1 MAEYRR
7 FVAYVYEYQKGRKGT
22 NCGFVRVEAREKE
35 CRLEVHLCC
44 PGLVPQVRCEIFGF
58 VRNAGLMDGSL
69 LGSCMT
75 GESCADCVI
84 ETERDNMGNSGV
96 PLNAMG
102 GMILVTENGA
112 FFGTEWDD
120 NPIRPDHFRRKE
132 NVKNPSE
139 KPRIQTAHST
149 EKKSENTR
157 KVPDEGLKE
166 QAEGNEPV
174 IHKDRA
180 RESAKGSN
188 DCERRESVDAGN
200 MTKEG
205 GKEGNARKETGHIA
219 AEEAKDSG
227 EKGGSREELEYI
239 VAEDA
244 AKSLVRDQNSCKE
257 AECLQPNLVSGENAG
272 TKGVYNDCE
281 KMESSIP
288 EDLVTDKDRKGAA
301 SDYIKEAADK
311 EKVETWKLESEEETE
326 ETEKQEIRERNLI
339 QEGEKSKNGQS
350 NPKNKIDPLET
361 ESFDSASGKDNAV
374 KTQAAQAYSIKESDM
389 KAESIPETR
398 RSTNASLKLQNTE
411 NGDFSK
417 IYKGRA
423 DNIAIERTYESGGIV
438 TGHKMS
444 KNISVASEADGRN
457 YTGRKGLT
465 EKAYGTDAAFICAAG
480 NKNPYSTM
488 MPGAG
493 VADAVIDDR
502 ERNQEKRQK
511 LETSESGHQSS
522 TPEMHGGTLNRQS
535 GETEYQNIKLER
547 RDGNFKRQNGEMGR
561 QNGRIERYAGAPK
574 QQDVE
579 LEYQNMQSERRD
591 GNSKRQSG
599 EMGSQNGKIERH
611 DGVLKQQGEEIRQ
624 RGETCE
630 TRAAQKAMLSKSER
644 PTSPQKQQPKDPEHP
659 QTPPTTQTTTNTP
672 PHLGTPYTPFADG
685 EIYDCRKIHPNDFR
699 FFLPRDCGLRNNRFL
714 QYGFQNFGHLL
725 LGRNRAGRCV
735 LGVPGGYDQ
744 QERFM
749 ANMFGFSYFKESG
762 QIRLPRSRGGYW
774 YRLINPPKFY

>member
-35 CRLEVHLCC
+35 CRMEVHLCC

-75 GESCADCVI
+75 GESRADCVI

-132 NVKNPSE
+132 IAKNSSE
-139 KPRIQTAHST
+139 KSCIQTAQST

-157 KVPDEGLKE
+157 KAPDEGLKE
-166 QAEGNEPV
+166 QTERIESV
-174 IHKDRA
+174 IHKDMEKEVA
-180 RESAKGSN
+180 EESN
-188 DCERRESVDAGN
+188 DCGKRESVVGGN
-200 MTKEG
+200 MTREG
-205 GKEGNARKETGHIA
+205 ERESNTCEEIGHIV

-227 EKGGSREELEYI
+227 EKGGSREELEHI

-244 AKSLVRDQNSCKE
+244 AKSLVRDQNSCIE
-257 AECLQPNLVSGENAG
+257 TECPQSNLVSGENAG
-272 TKGVYNDCE
+272 TEGEHNDCE
-281 KMESSIP
+281 KMESSLP

-301 SDYIKEAADK
+301 SDYIKEAAEK
-311 EKVETWKLESEEETE
+311 EKVETWKLDSEEETK
-326 ETEKQEIRERNLI
+326 ETEKQEIRERNLT

-374 KTQAAQAYSIKESDM
+374 KMQAAQTYPSKESDM
-389 KAESIPETR
+389 KVESIPETG
-398 RSTNASLKLQNTE
+398 RSINANLKSQNIKTS
-411 NGDFSK
+411 DFS
-417 IYKGRA
+417 RA
-423 DNIAIERTYESGGIV
+423 DERLADYGIIEQIYEENNAETKQKVSE
-438 TGHKMS
+438 
-444 KNISVASEADGRN
+444 NISV
-457 YTGRKGLT
+457 TFK
-465 EKAYGTDAAFICAAG
+465 TDQ
-480 NKNPYSTM
+480 
-488 MPGAG
+488 
-493 VADAVIDDR
+493 
-502 ERNQEKRQK
+502 ERSVGQK
-511 LETSESGHQSS
+511 PEFLET
-522 TPEMHGGTLNRQS
+522 
-535 GETEYQNIKLER
+535 
-547 RDGNFKRQNGEMGR
+547 
-561 QNGRIERYAGAPK
+561 
-574 QQDVE
+574 
-579 LEYQNMQSERRD
+579 EYQNMQSERP
-591 GNSKRQSG
+591 SS
-599 EMGSQNGKIERH
+599 S
-611 DGVLKQQGEEIRQ
+611 
-624 RGETCE
+624 
-630 TRAAQKAMLSKSER
+630 
-644 PTSPQKQQPKDPEHP
+644 QKQQPKDPEHP
-659 QTPPTTQTTTNTP
+659 QTPPTTQTTINTP